1 MTLTGKKIV
10 IGVCGGIAAYK
21 VCELASLIKRN
32 GGEVKVIMTKNATRF
47 VSPLTFEVLTNN
59 PVVYDMF
66 DRNTEWEVEHIALAR
81 WADAFVIAPATANV
95 IGKIANGIA
104 DDMLTTTV
112 MATESK
118 LFVCPA
124 MNTTMYAN
132 DAFSEN
138 LATLKRRG
146 AEIVEPDEGHLACG
160 VEGKGRLPSPDVIFG
175 RIRDYFRVSDDF
187 YGKTALITA
196 GATSEPIDPVR
207 FITNRSSGR
216 MGIAL
221 ANAFLRRGGKV
232 ILVAGNTSVDP
243 PIAAEVIKVSTT
255 QEMRDAVMS
264 NLSRADIVIKAA
276 APSDYRVSNYA
287 SSKIKSEELELK
299 LVKNPDIA
307 AEVGRAKGE
316 RKLVVF
322 SAETDDLIANATA
335 KLKKKNAD
343 LVVANDV
350 TQSGAGFDVDTNI
363 VTIIGRDGRV
373 VSSGLQSK
381 DEIAELILDNLK

>member
-47 VSPLTFEVLTNN
+47 VSPLTFEVLTGN

-66 DRNTEWEVEHIALAR
+66 DRNTEWEVEHIELAR

-124 MNTTMYAN
+124 MNTTMYAS
-132 DAFSEN
+132 DACREN
-138 LATLKRRG
+138 LATLVRRG
-146 AEIVEPDEGHLACG
+146 AEIVEPDEGRLACG
-160 VEGKGRLPSPDVIFG
+160 AEGKGRLPAPDVIFG
-175 RIRDYFRVSDDF
+175 KILDYFRVGDDF
-187 YGKTALITA
+187 SGKTALITA

-232 ILVAGNTSVDP
+232 ILVAGNTSVDL

-287 SSKIKSEELELK
+287 SSKIKSEGLELK

-307 AEVGRAKGE
+307 AEVGRVKGE

-350 TQSGAGFDVDTNI
+350 TQAGAGFDVDTNI